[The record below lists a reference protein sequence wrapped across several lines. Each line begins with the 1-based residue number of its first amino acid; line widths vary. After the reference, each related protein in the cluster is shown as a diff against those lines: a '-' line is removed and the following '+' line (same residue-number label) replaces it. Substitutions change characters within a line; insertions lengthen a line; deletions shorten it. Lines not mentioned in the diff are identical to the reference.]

1 MAGLAG
7 IDALWRKLAQA
18 NPCGVKVFRVGVTL
32 FDLTPASLICCS
44 TTMPGGNAGNG
55 HQQRSTDSLRSRGAP
70 SSA

>member
-1 MAGLAG
+1 M
-7 IDALWRKLAQA
+7 
-18 NPCGVKVFRVGVTL
+18 TL